1 MSFMKSP
8 LKVLLGAA
16 AVLVAG
22 SVGNVANAL
31 SLTSE
36 QQTLFNSYIQEEGL
50 AFTEN
55 ALIEAKPNSLRLKN
69 DVEPLEV
76 YFVNEGAG
84 RYRNQLL
91 FSANN
96 GPLQM
101 IFEDVSSPDS
111 IEPNANGP
119 LTLGMG
125 KSLGA
130 FAAGTQIDFFLNS
143 DGYRNDEDET
153 NASRLLGADA
163 SENPDGEQHM
173 VAYKLGEWVLLGFE
187 DVIVGD
193 KLTPDFDY
201 NDVVFVIRGVTA
213 DSLDVPEPGML
224 LGLVGCGL
232 WGLKRRLRSDC
243 APSQG

>member
-1 MSFMKSP
+1 MSFLKSP
-8 LKVLLGAA
+8 WKVLLGTT

-22 SVGNVANAL
+22 SIGNVAQAI

-36 QQTLFNSYIQEEGL
+36 QHNLFNSYIQEEGL

-55 ALIEAKPNSLRLKN
+55 ELIEAQPRSLRLKN

-91 FSANN
+91 FSADS

-101 IFEDVSSPDS
+101 IFEDISSPDS
-111 IEPNANGP
+111 IEPNGNGP
-119 LTLGMG
+119 LALGVG

-130 FAAGTQIDFFLNS
+130 FAAGTTIDFFINS
-143 DGYRNDEDET
+143 DGYRNGEDET
-153 NASRLLGADA
+153 TATRLLGADA
-163 SENPDGEQHM
+163 SQNPDGEQHM

-193 KLTPDFDY
+193 SITPDFDY

-213 DSLDVPEPGML
+213 DALDVPEPGML
-224 LGLVGCGL
+224 LGVMGCGL
-232 WGLKRRLRSDC
+232 WGLKRRLRS
-243 APSQG
+243 A